1 VGTFAARKG
10 EYATSTDRVRD
21 LRRWKDELYQRSMPK
36 AEVIDLVER
45 YFRRPAYAHL
55 DGRNP
60 VFLVAPSTTGA
71 NKLPYYFAKRLQSE
85 FGGRV
90 VPGWAAPL
98 ERQKAATKGGLGK
111 MRNPARFA
119 AIEDRL
125 VNIPKGSTVVLVDDV
140 VTTGETADAL
150 RELLEQRGLKA
161 TTVASLGQ
169 SEMRKVSSRDIERI
183 TSKLGEPDLRPE
195 IEAVL
200 EGRLKHKAN
209 YIERAIHDDTR
220 QEIRDYFS
228 AEHRRLEGLGA
239 VHTGTDRSLR
249 RGHSGD
255 PGLQLQGEPEAG
267 DPGDSEHQVGAGAG
281 HATGQRSFVA
291 ETKAADSIQRA
302 EADLVFQL
310 EELQEMVR
318 RGMDVQKA
326 REHGLALLGGNKIQP
341 APRMFIN
348 YELSQ
353 ALRGDRSAKPMKEIV
368 QFAHE
373 MNQDASKHRAATSRG
388 RRAV

>member
-1 VGTFAARKG
+1 
-10 EYATSTDRVRD
+10 
-21 LRRWKDELYQRSMPK
+21 MPK

-55 DGRNP
+55 EGRNP

-85 FGGRV
+85 FGGQV

-119 AIEDRL
+119 AIEERL

-150 RELLEQRGLKA
+150 RELLEQRGFKA

-169 SEMRKVSSRDIERI
+169 SEMRKVSPRDIERI
-183 TSKLGEPDLRPE
+183 TSKLGEPDLKPE

-228 AEHRRLEGLGA
+228 AEHRRLEGLGT

-249 RGHSGD
+249 HGHSGD

-267 DPGDSEHQVGAGAG
+267 HPGDGEHQVGPGAG
-281 HATGQRSFVA
+281 HATSQRGSLA
-291 ETKAADSIQRA
+291 EAKTADTLRQA
-302 EADLVFQL
+302 EADLVFHL

-318 RGMDVQKA
+318 RGMPVDRA
-326 REHGLALLGGNKIQP
+326 REYGLAALDADKIQP
-341 APRMFIN
+341 APRMLVN

-353 ALRGDRSAKPMKEIV
+353 ALKDDRSAKPMKEIV

-373 MNQDASKHRAATSRG
+373 MTNSTNRHEKVPAKQRS
-388 RRAV
+388 RAV

>member
-1 VGTFAARKG
+1 
-10 EYATSTDRVRD
+10 
-21 LRRWKDELYQRSMPK
+21 MPK

-85 FGGRV
+85 FGGQV
-90 VPGWAAPL
+90 VAGWAAPL

-125 VNIPKGSTVVLVDDV
+125 ATISKGSTVVLVDDV

-161 TTVASLGQ
+161 MTVASLGQ
-169 SEMRKVSSRDIERI
+169 SEMRKVSPRDIERI

-195 IEAVL
+195 IESVL
-200 EGRLKHKAN
+200 TGRLKHKAN
-209 YIERAIHDDTR
+209 YIERAIHEDTR

-228 AEHRRLEGLGA
+228 AEHRRLERFGTVHAGA
-239 VHTGTDRSLR
+239 DRSLR
-249 RGHSGD
+249 RGHAGD

-267 DPGDSEHQVGAGAG
+267 DPGDSEHQVGSSAG
-281 HATGQRSFVA
+281 HATGQRDSVGDA
-291 ETKAADSIQRA
+291 KTADTLRRA

-318 RGMDVQKA
+318 RGMDIQTA
-326 REHGLALLGGNKIQP
+326 REHGLNVLGAEKIQP
-341 APRMFIN
+341 APRMFLN

-353 ALRGDRSAKPMKEIV
+353 ALKGERSAKPMKEIV
-368 QFAHE
+368 QFASE
-373 MNQDASKHRAATSRG
+373 MQSARQKPQHASTT
-388 RRAV
+388 RRQHAV